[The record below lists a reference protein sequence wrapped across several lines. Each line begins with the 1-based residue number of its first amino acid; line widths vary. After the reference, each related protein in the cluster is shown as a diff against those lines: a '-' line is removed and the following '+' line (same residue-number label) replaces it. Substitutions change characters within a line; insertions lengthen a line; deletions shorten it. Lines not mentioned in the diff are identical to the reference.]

1 MSKSNIEV
9 TFKKIEEIRNE
20 PFQKQKI
27 CFLCDK
33 NSTHYVRI
41 NYIDDG
47 GSVYICGNCIKK
59 IYNKMEGIE

>member
-9 TFKKIEEIRNE
+9 TFKKIEEIGNE

-33 NSTHYVRI
+33 YSTRYVRI

-47 GSVYICGNCIKK
+47 GSAYICGKCIKK

>member
-1 MSKSNIEV
+1 MSKSNVEV
-9 TFKKIEEIRNE
+9 TFKKIEEIGNE

-59 IYNKMEGIE
+59 IYNKMEGFE